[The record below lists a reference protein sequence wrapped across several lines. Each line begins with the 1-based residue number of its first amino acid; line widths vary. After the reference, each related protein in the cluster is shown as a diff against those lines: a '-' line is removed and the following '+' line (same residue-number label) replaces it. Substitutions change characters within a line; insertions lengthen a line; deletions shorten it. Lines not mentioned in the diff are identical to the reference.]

1 MIWILAI
8 ATMGNLWHTVRLR
21 RELGAL
27 MALNEA
33 QGNALGLLLTDAAR
47 RTAREGGFTVA
58 EAVRAAKA
66 PGELN

>member
-1 MIWILAI
+1 MTWILAI
-8 ATMGNLWHTVRLR
+8 VTIGHLWQTVRLR
-21 RELGAL
+21 QEHAAL
-27 MALNEA
+27 MTLNEA

-58 EAVRAAKA
+58 EAVRAAK